1 MEIKHPS
8 FKPVLSRFK
17 ILKHISPRRSQITGT
32 ACGSWVSDPPAD
44 GKGASPWPR
53 AGSAA
58 TAQQGPAQL
67 PAALWSETQLNEEGG
82 GKGST
87 KTGHT
92 ALRLDA
98 TRLRGSQLEFKM
110 QHLARPHSGGAQHP
124 PAPHVY
130 CQNTTFNTL
139 NIQVKLRHHSVYVFS
154 TTRNELFIL

>member
-1 MEIKHPS
+1 LGDLSNTGAKADVVEIKHPS

-44 GKGASPWPR
+44 GKGASPC

-87 KTGHT
+87 KTGHSGRTQLAFGAASWNSKCNILPVHT
-92 ALRLDA
+92 AA
-98 TRLRGSQLEFKM
+98 GPNTPQLPTFTVKI
-110 QHLARPHSGGAQHP
+110 QHL
-124 PAPHVY
+124 
-130 CQNTTFNTL
+130 TL
-139 NIQVKLRHHSVYVFS
+139 
-154 TTRNELFIL
+154 